1 MKLEVIFLQVLGEGN
16 GIFGLLFYAASTA
29 LVEGKLSKNLKKILK
44 KIVAKDAHEQLAVAD
59 AKLGGVIKVITDFA
73 VFPLSHAPEM
83 LYQISE
89 ILQWIM
95 LPVLCLQHRG

>member
-1 MKLEVIFLQVLGEGN
+1 MHEIRSNIITGFRSGKKLSLIFL
-16 GIFGLLFYAASTA
+16 FYTASTA

-73 VFPLSHAPEM
+73 VYPCVSC
-83 LYQISE
+83 Y
-89 ILQWIM
+89 
-95 LPVLCLQHRG
+95 